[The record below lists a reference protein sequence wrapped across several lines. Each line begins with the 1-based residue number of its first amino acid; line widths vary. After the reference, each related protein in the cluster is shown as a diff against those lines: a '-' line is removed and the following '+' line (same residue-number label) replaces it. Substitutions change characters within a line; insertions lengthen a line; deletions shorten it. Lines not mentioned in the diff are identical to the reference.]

1 MHACAEILELQHI
14 SGLKYVIVIQ
24 FIYIY
29 IYIYIYILFLWRN
42 PLKSLKG
49 LGHWSC

>member
-29 IYIYIYILFLWRN
+29 IYILFLWRN